1 MKFYYFSILVY
12 SKSYCFVK
20 LITWDSWR
28 SKGSAW
34 VGYWIASI
42 LLYACI
48 GFVENVRRYP
58 PMQRFPL
65 KDDQVVSSLTF
76 PFSASIL
83 PLALLSCT
91 VLKRRGVQLALCFK
105 FSHVILCTLGVNINT
120 LLVSVFPP
128 SLWRSTDSAAA
139 VSYTH
144 LTLPTIYSV

>member
-1 MKFYYFSILVY
+1 MKFYYFSIPVY

-34 VGYWIASI
+34 VGYWIASV

-58 PMQRFPL
+58 PMQRLPL
-65 KDDQVVSSLTF
+65 KDHQVVSSLTF

-91 VLKRRGVQLALCFK
+91 VVKRGVQLALCFK
-105 FSHVILCTLGVNINT
+105 FSHVMLCTLGVNVNT
-120 LLVSVFPP
+120 LLVSLFPP
-128 SLWRSTDSAAA
+128 SLWRSTDSAA
-139 VSYTH
+139 VSQNH
-144 LTLPTIYSV
+144 VMVWVGRDL